1 MLRLKVLVSAL
12 LLLTPALLAQEV
24 PAGTV
29 MPVMLQTTLNAKKA
43 RIGQRIQA
51 RVMQDVPLSPET
63 RIRAGTKLIGH
74 IVAVTRPGKT
84 SGSRIVFTFDRLIIR
99 GVGVPVTTSL
109 RSLASMM
116 DVFDAQLPTTAIDDR
131 GTSQSDWVTTQIGGD
146 AVYRGAGIVMSHG
159 EVVGKS
165 TDSGE
170 VTAKLIAS
178 REGGCR
184 GAMVENERAQAL
196 WLFSPSACGA
206 YGFEDLKI
214 SHAGRNDPI
223 GQIVL
228 ESDRNVNVSAGSGLL
243 LRVTTPPEH
252 SSVGPPQANAE
263 VSGSSVLA
271 AKLPESVDAPASDR
285 RRERPTSP
293 SS

>member
-1 MLRLKVLVSAL
+1 MLKFTVVVAVLLPLVHAS
-12 LLLTPALLAQEV
+12 LAQQI

-29 MPVMLQTTLNAKKA
+29 MPVMLQTALSARKA
-43 RIGQRIQA
+43 RAGQKIQA
-51 RVMQDVPLSPET
+51 RVMQDVPLSSEARVRT
-63 RIRAGTKLIGH
+63 GSKLVGH
-74 IVAVTRPGKT
+74 IVEVTRPSKT
-84 SGSRIVFTFDRLIIR
+84 AGSRIVLTFDRLLFQGTSI
-99 GVGVPVTTSL
+99 PVTTSL

-116 DVFDAQLPTTAIDDR
+116 DVFDAQLPTSAIDDR

-159 EVVGKS
+159 EVVGRS

-178 REGGCR
+178 RDGGCR
-184 GAMVENERAQAL
+184 GSIVENDRAQAL

-214 SHAGRNDPI
+214 SHNGRTDPI

-243 LRVTTPPEH
+243 LRVTTPHEH
-252 SSVGPPQANAE
+252 SSVGVP
-263 VSGSSVLA
+263 
-271 AKLPESVDAPASDR
+271 
-285 RRERPTSP
+285 
-293 SS
+293 

>member
-1 MLRLKVLVSAL
+1 MLRLRLGRRRSDIFATEGGSIQILRLKVLISAL
-12 LLLTPALLAQEV
+12 LLLTPALLAQEA

-29 MPVMLQTTLNAKKA
+29 LPVMLQTTLNAKKA

-63 RIRAGTKLIGH
+63 RIRAGTKLVGH
-74 IVAVTRPGKT
+74 IVEVTRPSTT
-84 SGSRIVFTFDRLIIR
+84 SGSRIVLTFDRLMIH
-99 GVGVPVTTSL
+99 GTSVPVTTSL
-109 RSLASMM
+109 RSLATMM

-131 GTSQSDWVTTQIGGD
+131 GTSPSDWVTTQIGGD
-146 AVYRGAGIVMSHG
+146 AVYRGAGIVVSHG

-165 TDSGE
+165 NDSGE
-170 VTAKLIAS
+170 VTAKLVAS

-184 GAMVENERAQAL
+184 GAMVENDRAQAL

-252 SSVGPPQANAE
+252 SSVAP
-263 VSGSSVLA
+263 SG
-271 AKLPESVDAPASDR
+271 
-285 RRERPTSP
+285 
-293 SS
+293 